1 MAGAARRGCRPLF
14 YRTPRRHPPRVT
26 SRTPSAATLWIA
38 LCACT
43 IAIVGV
49 AALWAAISLV
59 LGGSCGWMAILA
71 ALDAVLLLRLAN
83 WPPGRARALVA
94 LGVLALTLPVAGYF
108 LATAQVG
115 RGMGLRPF
123 EALPRMSLE
132 LASLYLRAN
141 LGWIEALWA
150 AFAGLVAWRGA
161 R

>member
-1 MAGAARRGCRPLF
+1 MNARTLPAANLWLAL
-14 YRTPRRHPPRVT
+14 
-26 SRTPSAATLWIA
+26 AA
-38 LCACT
+38 CAV
-43 IAIVGV
+43 AIVGV
-49 AALWAAISLV
+49 AAFWAAISLV
-59 LGGSCGWMAILA
+59 LGGPCGWMAILA

-83 WPPGRARALVA
+83 WPPGRLRILVA

-150 AFAGLVAWRGA
+150 AFAGLVARRGA